1 MNHDGNDHL
10 DMNGHAAD
18 TLEESVR
25 TALERC
31 ATLRKGSERD
41 TTLGAGGYD
50 LGAGRRYLAA
60 TVIDGF
66 GVPTWPVVHGGRGA
80 DVTDAERIAHVHRT
94 FALPDM
100 YPFRVGLKMV
110 GPTLLENA
118 TYEQQLRWLRPIAAG
133 DEIWCQLFSEPDAGS
148 DLANVSTMAVR
159 EGDHWRL
166 NGQKVWTSRA
176 DYADWGICLA
186 RTDPE
191 RPKHRGLTMFAVRM
205 SAPGVVVRPLVQMNG
220 DSHFSEVF
228 LTDVEVREAD
238 RIGEEHGGWPIT
250 LALLAHE
257 RAGADRSAPKSG
269 SSSWPTWLADLVANE
284 CVRHPVIRD
293 SAMRLYCLDEAIRL
307 TQLRAAANKVSGRK
321 PGPEGSGMK
330 LHGARSFK
338 QRAALAAASAGAN
351 AMLADWP
358 GSVDLLTAPSMSIR
372 GGTDEIQRNI
382 LGERVL
388 GLPIE
393 PRADPNLP
401 WSRASGR

>member
-1 MNHDGNDHL
+1 MNELASESLEDTVRRALDGC
-10 DMNGHAAD
+10 AARRD
-18 TLEESVR
+18 
-25 TALERC
+25 
-31 ATLRKGSERD
+31 GSERD

-50 LGAGRRYLAA
+50 LAAGHRYLAA
-60 TVIDGF
+60 TVREGF
-66 GVPTWPVVHGGRGA
+66 AVPTWLAVHGGRDA
-80 DVTDAERIAHVHRT
+80 DVTDAQRIADVHRQ

-110 GPTLLENA
+110 GPTLLEHG
-118 TYEQQLRWLRPIAAG
+118 TPDQQLRWLRPIAAG

-148 DLANVSTMAVR
+148 DLANVATTAVR
-159 EGDHWRL
+159 VGDSWRL

-186 RTDPE
+186 RTDPQ
-191 RPKHRGLTMFAVRM
+191 RPKHRGLTMFAVRL

-228 LTDVEVREAD
+228 LTDAEVPDID
-238 RIGEEHGGWPIT
+238 RIGEEHGGWQVAV
-250 LALLAHE
+250 ALLAHE
-257 RAGADRSAPKSG
+257 RAGADRSSPKVG
-269 SSSWPTWLADLVANE
+269 ASSWPAWLADLV
-284 CVRHPVIRD
+284 VRDRLQSRVLRD
-293 SAMRLYCLDEAIRL
+293 EAMQLYCLDEAIRL
-307 TQLRAAANKVSGRK
+307 TQLRAAAHQRTGRR

-338 QRAALAAASAGAN
+338 QRAALVAAAAGAD
-351 AMLADWP
+351 AMLADWA

-388 GLPIE
+388 GLPVE
-393 PRADPNLP
+393 PRADPDIP
-401 WSRASGR
+401 WSRSRLGVAAPP